1 MDAKLELAKD
11 FIEVND
17 IPVGVPE
24 GFHANE
30 FLVDLNKTK
39 GWIPPAVK
47 EKGYPINLECWGCE
61 EPLILCG
68 YPHYICENKHY
79 LNRETGAKWHW
90 KGYDEEYHGLLH
102 ILQVRVEPKFQKQ
115 FFGCSRAKENRDS
128 SLVSSYLSRVGKNLV
143 EITGL
148 KLPDPYFWGKR
159 TIEHHA
165 GLRFAINVMTLLLNN
180 LKLNANLEIGD
191 FDKYDLVSKKETL
204 LRRLVFHPSKILEDL
219 YEKTEEKAFLKLFG
233 EARVATF
240 LKSVEAAKTK
250 LPKETVQINLF

>member
-1 MDAKLELAKD
+1 MGVSLELAKA
-11 FIEVND
+11 FIND
-17 IPVGVPE
+17 IPVGVPP
-24 GFHANE
+24 GFASNE
-30 FLVDLNKTK
+30 YLVDLNLTK
-39 GWIPPAVK
+39 GWIPPAMK
-47 EKGYPINLECWGCE
+47 EKGYPIKLVCWACE

-102 ILQVRVEPKFQKQ
+102 ILQVRVQPKFQKQ
-115 FFGCSRAKENRDS
+115 FFGCSRLKQNKDS
-128 SLVSSYLSRVGKNLV
+128 SFVSTYLARVGKNLL

-165 GLRFAINVMTLLLNN
+165 GLRFAINVMSLLLNN

-191 FDKYDLVSKKETL
+191 FDKYGLVSEKEKL
-204 LRRLVFHPSKILEDL
+204 LRRLVFHPSK
-219 YEKTEEKAFLKLFG
+219 EKTEEKAFLKLFG
-233 EARVATF
+233 EARVKSF
-240 LKSVEAAKTK
+240 LKSVEAVKTR
-250 LPKETVQINLF
+250 LPKETVQSKL